1 MTDSQSTEA
10 KVRRRRWIS
19 FGETIGV
26 IAVVISALGLWNSWR
41 KDEAEKPAPP
51 QIEAKAAIPIAFR
64 GTIETEG
71 KAMTIAPVEPGHA
84 LESLTLTVAGKP
96 AISIG
101 SDGRLAASE
110 LEPLAGEPGKDGK
123 PGSLSVRLEARY
135 IEAGT
140 LRRGGGAYR
149 ISYRWDDGGLF
160 GGDKL
165 RLTGLSH
172 G

>member
-1 MTDSQSTEA
+1 MTDSPSNDSRA
-10 KVRRRRWIS
+10 RRRRWIS

-41 KDEAEKPAPP
+41 KDEVEKPSP

-64 GTIETEG
+64 GTVENEG

-84 LESLTLTVAGKP
+84 LESLTLSVAGKP
-96 AISIG
+96 PISIG
-101 SDGRLAASE
+101 SDGRLTASDVE
-110 LEPLAGEPGKDGK
+110 LLAGEPGKESK
-123 PGSLSVRLEARY
+123 PGTLSVRLDARY
-135 IEAGT
+135 IEAGA

-149 ISYRWDDGGLF
+149 ISYRWEDGGLF

-165 RLTGLSH
+165 RLTGLRH
-172 G
+172 

>member
-1 MTDSQSTEA
+1 MTDSPSNESKA
-10 KVRRRRWIS
+10 RRRRWIS
-19 FGETIGV
+19 FGETVGV

-41 KDEAEKPAPP
+41 SDEADKPTP
-51 QIEAKAAIPIAFR
+51 QVEAKAAIPVAFR
-64 GTIETEG
+64 GRVESDG

-84 LESLTLTVAGKP
+84 LESLSLSIAGKP

-101 SDGRLAASE
+101 SDGRLAASQVE
-110 LEPLAGEPGKDGK
+110 SLIGDPGDDPK
-123 PGSLSVRLEARY
+123 PGALSVRLEARY

-140 LRRGGGAYR
+140 VRRGAGRYR

-165 RLTGLSH
+165 RLTGLSL

>member
-1 MTDSQSTEA
+1 MTDSPSNDVA
-10 KVRRRRWIS
+10 ARRRWIT

-26 IAVVISALGLWNSWR
+26 VAVAISALGLWNSWR
-41 KDEAEKPAPP
+41 SQEAEKPLP
-51 QIEAKAAIPIAFR
+51 QVETKAAIPIAFR
-64 GTIETEG
+64 GRVESEG
-71 KAMTIAPVEPGHA
+71 KEMSIAPVEPGHS
-84 LESLTLTVAGKP
+84 LESISLSVANKP

-110 LEPLAGEPGKDGK
+110 VQSLVGAPGKDPK

-140 LRRGGGAYR
+140 LRRGGGVYR

-160 GGDKL
+160 GGDEL
-165 RLTGLSH
+165 RLTGLSL

>member
-1 MTDSQSTEA
+1 MTDSPSPDSKA
-10 KVRRRRWIS
+10 RRRRWIT

-26 IAVVISALGLWNSWR
+26 VAVAISALGLWNSWR
-41 KDEAEKPAPP
+41 KEEAEKPAL

-64 GTIETEG
+64 GRLESDG
-71 KAMTIAPVEPGHA
+71 KAMTIAPVEPGHS
-84 LESLTLTVAGKP
+84 LESLTLSVAGKP

-101 SDGRLAASE
+101 SDGRLAAPE
-110 LEPLAGEPGKDGK
+110 VERLVGDPGKD
-123 PGSLSVRLEARY
+123 PTTGSLSIRLEARY

-140 LRRGGGAYR
+140 LRRGGGRYR

-165 RLTGLSH
+165 RLTGLSL

>member
-1 MTDSQSTEA
+1 MTDSPSKDSA
-10 KVRRRRWIS
+10 ARRRWIS
-19 FGETIGV
+19 FGETVGV
-26 IAVVISALGLWNSWR
+26 VAVIISALGLWNSWR
-41 KDEAEKPAPP
+41 NDEAEKTSP
-51 QIEAKAAIPIAFR
+51 QVAAKATIPIAFR
-64 GTIETEG
+64 GRVESDG
-71 KAMTIAPVEPGHA
+71 KAMTLSPVEPGHS
-84 LESLTLTVAGKP
+84 LESITLSAAGKS

-101 SDGRLAASE
+101 GDGRLSASQVQS
-110 LEPLAGEPGKDGK
+110 LIGGPGKDPK
-123 PGSLSVRLEARY
+123 PGSLSVRLDARY

-149 ISYRWDDGGLF
+149 ISYRWDQGGLF